1 MKKCALE
8 LNSKISNDL
17 FMRKRN
23 IFLYLVLGFF
33 LTGCFQTTAMVGP
46 VITLASTGNIS
57 QAGITFLTNKAI
69 KNETGMNTLEFM
81 SNKIE
86 EGKNKQKYNNK
97 KNKVIKD
104 ETRMNT
110 LEFMST
116 KIDEGKNKK
125 KVDDNFNINDG
136 FILLVKNNFDKTR
149 KIILTQNQSKTSN

>member
-1 MKKCALE
+1 MKYVLE
-8 LNSKISNDL
+8 LNHKISKDS

-33 LTGCFQTTAMVGP
+33 MTGCFQTTAMVGP

-86 EGKNKQKYNNK
+86 VRKYKQKDKNK
-97 KNKVIKD
+97 KNKAIKD
-104 ETRMNT
+104 ETGMNT

-116 KIDEGKNKK
+116 KINEGKNKK

>member
-1 MKKCALE
+1 MKYVLE
-8 LNSKISNDL
+8 LNHKISKDS

-33 LTGCFQTTAMVGP
+33 MTGCLQTTAMIGP
-46 VITLASTGNIS
+46 AFTLVSTGNIS

-69 KNETGMNTLEFM
+69 KDETGMNTLEFM
-81 SNKIE
+81 STKID
-86 EGKNKQKYNNK
+86 EGKNKPIYNNK
-97 KNKVIKD
+97 KNKAIQD
-104 ETRMNT
+104 ETGMNT

-136 FILLVKNNFDKTR
+136 FIILVKNNFDKTR

>member
-1 MKKCALE
+1 MKYVLE
-8 LNSKISNDL
+8 LNHKISKDS

-69 KNETGMNTLEFM
+69 KDETG
-81 SNKIE
+81 
-86 EGKNKQKYNNK
+86 
-97 KNKVIKD
+97 
-104 ETRMNT
+104 MNT

>member
-1 MKKCALE
+1 MKYVLE
-8 LNSKISNDL
+8 LNHKISNDS

-69 KNETGMNTLEFM
+69 KDETGMNTLEFM

-86 EGKNKQKYNNK
+86 ERKYKQKDMNK
-97 KNKVIKD
+97 KNKDIKD
-104 ETRMNT
+104 ETGMNN
-110 LEFMST
+110 LEFMSN

-125 KVDDNFNINDG
+125 KVDDNFNINDD

>member
-1 MKKCALE
+1 MKYAIE
-8 LNSKISNDL
+8 LNHKISKDS

-33 LTGCFQTTAMVGP
+33 MTGCFQTTAMVGP
-46 VITLASTGNIS
+46 AFTLVSTGNIS

-69 KNETGMNTLEFM
+69 KDETGMNTLEFM

-86 EGKNKQKYNNK
+86 ERKYKQKNKNK
-97 KNKVIKD
+97 KNKAIKD

-149 KIILTQNQSKTSN
+149 KIILTHNQSKTSN

>member
-1 MKKCALE
+1 MKYVLE
-8 LNSKISNDL
+8 LNHKISKDS

-86 EGKNKQKYNNK
+86 VRKYKQKDKNK
-97 KNKVIKD
+97 KNKAIKD
-104 ETRMNT
+104 ETGMNN
-110 LEFMST
+110 LEFMSN

>member
-1 MKKCALE
+1 MKYVLE
-8 LNSKISNDL
+8 LNYKISKDS
-17 FMRKRN
+17 FMKKRN

-33 LTGCFQTTAMVGP
+33 MTGCFQTTAMVGP
-46 VITLASTGNIS
+46 AFTLVSTGNIS

-69 KNETGMNTLEFM
+69 KDETGMNTLEFM

-125 KVDDNFNINDG
+125 KVDDNFNINEG